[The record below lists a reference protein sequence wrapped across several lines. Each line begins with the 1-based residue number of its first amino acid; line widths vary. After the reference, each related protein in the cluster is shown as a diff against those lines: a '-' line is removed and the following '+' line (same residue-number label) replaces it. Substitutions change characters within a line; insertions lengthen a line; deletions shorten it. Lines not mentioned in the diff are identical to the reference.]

1 MKSFHKRPFLNNE
14 DKNDLGFGSRLSQ
27 GTNERLLNRD
37 GSFNVFRD
45 GISAAQSLSI
55 YHLLVSVSWTKF
67 FLFVTAGFTTVNIIF
82 ALGYFTLGPGILFGS
97 DAVSET
103 ERFMDSFFFSVQTLA
118 TIGYGKMSPVGLLP
132 NILVALE
139 ALFGLIGL
147 SIVTGL
153 SFARFARP
161 NTKILYSNNA
171 VIAPFKEGTA
181 FMFRMINQR
190 SSQLIQVEAQVIF
203 STMVLKEGKRIRH
216 YYPLTLERSKVMFFP
231 LHWTVV
237 HYINENSPM
246 NNETMQSLTEN
257 EAEFMILVNA
267 VDETY
272 SQLVYSRSSYRFNEV
287 VWGAKFKDM
296 FETGR
301 DGKPVGVR
309 LERIHE
315 YDRVELD

>member
-1 MKSFHKRPFLNNE
+1 MKTAD

-37 GSFNVFRD
+37 GSFNVVRD
-45 GISAAQSLSI
+45 GMTFGKTMSI
-55 YHLLVSVSWTKF
+55 YHVLVSVSWTKF
-67 FLFVTAGFTTVNIIF
+67 FLFVTGGFTVVNLFF
-82 ALGYFTLGPGILFGS
+82 AIGYFYLGPGALFGS
-97 DAVSET
+97 DAISDG
-103 ERFMDSFFFSVQTLA
+103 ERFLDSFFFSVQTLA
-118 TIGYGKMSPVGLLP
+118 TIGYGKMSPVGLMA
-132 NILVALE
+132 NVLVAFE

-161 NTKILYSNNA
+161 NTKILYSNRA
-171 VIAPFKEGTA
+171 IIAPFRDGRA

-190 SSQLIQVEAQVIF
+190 SSQLIQVEAQLIF
-203 STMVLKEGKRIRH
+203 SKMEQKDGRRIRQ
-216 YYPLTLERSKVMFFP
+216 YYPLTLERNRVMFFP
-231 LHWTVV
+231 LHWTLV
-237 HYINENSPM
+237 HSIDEKSPLKD
-246 NNETMQSLTEN
+246 ETSLTFTEK

-267 VDETY
+267 VDDTY
-272 SQLVYSRSSYRFNEV
+272 SQTVYSRSSYRFNEI

-296 FETGR
+296 FETGT

-315 YDRVELD
+315 YEFSPLD

>member
-1 MKSFHKRPFLNNE
+1 MKSFRKRSAPNSD

-27 GTNERLLNRD
+27 GTSRRLLNRD

-45 GISAAQSLSI
+45 GVSAAQSLSI

-67 FLFVTAGFTTVNIIF
+67 FLFVAAGFTTVNVVF
-82 ALGYFTLGPGILFGS
+82 ALGYFALGPGILYGS
-97 DAVSET
+97 DAASEA
-103 ERFMDSFFFSVQTLA
+103 ERFMDCFFFSVQTLA

-132 NILVALE
+132 NVLVALE

-171 VIAPFKEGTA
+171 VIAPFKEGAA

-203 STMVLKEGKRIRH
+203 SKMMHSGDKRIRQ
-216 YYPLTLERSKVMFFP
+216 YFPLTLERNKVMFFP

-237 HYINENSPM
+237 HYVDDTSPM
-246 NNETMQSLTEN
+246 KDETMQSLADS

-272 SQLVYSRSSYRFNEV
+272 SQTVYSRSSYRFDEV
-287 VWGAKFKDM
+287 VWGARFKDM
-296 FETGR
+296 FETRG
-301 DGKPVGVR
+301 DGNPVGVK

-315 YDRVELD
+315 YERTDLD

>member
-1 MKSFHKRPFLNNE
+1 MKAFRKHSPQNSD

-45 GISAAQSLSI
+45 GISVAQSLSI

-67 FLFVTAGFTTVNIIF
+67 FLFVAAGFTAVNVVF
-82 ALGYFTLGPGILFGS
+82 AFGYYSLGPGVLFGS
-97 DAVSET
+97 DAISET
-103 ERFMDSFFFSVQTLA
+103 ERFFDSFFFSVQTLA

-203 STMVLKEGKRIRH
+203 SKMVEKEGRRIRH
-216 YYPLTLERSKVMFFP
+216 YHPLPLERNKVMFFP

-237 HYINENSPM
+237 HYIDENSPM
-246 NNETMQSLTEN
+246 KNETARTLAEN

-272 SQLVYSRSSYRFNEV
+272 SQIVYSRSSYRFNEI

-315 YDRVELD
+315 YDRVALD

>member
-1 MKSFHKRPFLNNE
+1 MKSFRKNPQQNND

-45 GISAAQSLSI
+45 GISVAQSLSI

-67 FLFVTAGFTTVNIIF
+67 FLFVAAGFTTVNIIF
-82 ALGYFTLGPGILFGS
+82 AMGYFALGPGILFGS

-103 ERFMDSFFFSVQTLA
+103 ERFMDCFFFSVQTLA

-161 NTKILYSNNA
+161 NTMILYSDNA
-171 VIAPFKEGTA
+171 VIAPFREGTA

-203 STMVLKEGKRIRH
+203 SKMVQKDGKRIRH
-216 YYPLTLERSKVMFFP
+216 YFPLVLERSKVMFFP

-237 HYINENSPM
+237 HYISENSPM
-246 NNETMQSLTEN
+246 KDETMRSLAES
-257 EAEFMILVNA
+257 ESEFMILVNA

-272 SQLVYSRSSYRFNEV
+272 SQTVYSRSSYRFDEV

-315 YDRVELD
+315 YDRVGLD